1 MLGPHLAKGHG
12 VARQRTALIPQDRQR
27 LAQRTTPI
35 QDANNF
41 QIVPMRSEG
50 RCNDGYP
57 VLGFGENQQGMWR
70 TAFEPN
76 VGPEAREPARCV
88 KSSAKP
94 VSAIQQEQRMS
105 RQPSDLDCATVTKGK

>member
-76 VGPEAREPARCV
+76 VGPEVCVPAGCV
-88 KSSAKP
+88 EGSAMPTPAIKP
-94 VSAIQQEQRMS
+94 EKRIRPERSAPEQT
-105 RQPSDLDCATVTKGK
+105 C